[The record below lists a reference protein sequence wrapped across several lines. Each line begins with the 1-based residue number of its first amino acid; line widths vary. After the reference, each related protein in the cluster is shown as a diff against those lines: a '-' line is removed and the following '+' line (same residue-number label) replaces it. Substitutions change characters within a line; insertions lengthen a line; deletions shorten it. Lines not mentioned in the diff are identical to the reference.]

1 MVTMAMFY
9 LPQLLDK
16 SGLSPELVSII
27 QTRDWQHAR
36 VCEKMEIPKSPPGDP
51 SFDFATLPNK
61 VKQAA
66 NEYLTVSPMFLEA
79 GDPGMF

>member
-27 QTRDWQHAR
+27 QTHDWQHVR
-36 VCEKMEIPKSPPGDP
+36 ISEEEELPKPPPGDP

-66 NEYLTVSPMFLEA
+66 NEYLTVSSMFLEA
-79 GDPGMF
+79 GDPGTF